1 VKFLR
6 DVAVNVVANVV
17 AAAILYLI
25 AVAADIF
32 PTNSSAV
39 FLALFLV
46 GWVPIVG
53 LWIFVV
59 FFAKSVSDRLLYAAG
74 ALSGTLGVVALSWSI
89 YDAIALEHEA
99 NLFFDVLLPF
109 FLLCVPFLIIPTTR
123 AHSRKAEAGRANP

>member
-6 DVAVNVVANVV
+6 DVAVNVVANLV
-17 AAAILYLI
+17 AAAILYLV

-32 PTNSSAV
+32 PTNSFAV
-39 FLALFLV
+39 FFALFLV
-46 GWVPIVG
+46 AWVPIVG

-59 FFAKSVSDRLLYAAG
+59 FFAKSVSDRLLYAVG
-74 ALSGTLGVVALSWSI
+74 ALSGSLGVVSLAWSI

-109 FLLCVPFLIIPTTR
+109 FLLSVPFLVIPTRR
-123 AHSRKAEAGRANP
+123 AHARKTAGEHANT